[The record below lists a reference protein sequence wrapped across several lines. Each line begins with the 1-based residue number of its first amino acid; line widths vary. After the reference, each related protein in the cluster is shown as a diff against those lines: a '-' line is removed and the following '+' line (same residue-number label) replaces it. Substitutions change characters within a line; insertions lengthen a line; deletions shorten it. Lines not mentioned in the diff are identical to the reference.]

1 MLNSLTIYLASLPP
15 GQTVVLSAFVP
26 GFLMTLAGFSLR
38 HAMDVSAAN
47 SWGR

>member
-1 MLNSLTIYLASLPP
+1 MLNTLATYLASLPP
-15 GQTVVLSAFVP
+15 GQTVAISAFVP

-38 HAMDVSAAN
+38 HAMDVSAAK